1 MSLHSITVI
10 RKNALT
16 YTHTHACTHARPP
29 VSCTNCCLWYAV
41 NISPRVLFGRQRRNR
56 MQQWQQREEPLR
68 NVSLVEAGQGTT
80 HTGTPVAPRIN
91 FDDLFQGNTLG
102 TTPAAF
108 VKNRGI
114 RSMGQFRRDIRF

>member
-1 MSLHSITVI
+1 
-10 RKNALT
+10 
-16 YTHTHACTHARPP
+16 
-29 VSCTNCCLWYAV
+29 
-41 NISPRVLFGRQRRNR
+41 

-80 HTGTPVAPRIN
+80 LTGTPVAPRIN
-91 FDDLFQGNTLG
+91 FNDLFERNTLG

-114 RSMGQFRRDIRF
+114 RSMSQFGHDIKF